1 MFVSDIHLNNFRN
14 YKSFDLCFSD
24 GVTVLYGKNGL
35 GKTNIL
41 EAVFLTVIGKSFRNS
56 KDADL
61 IRYGE
66 QEFNINLSIKEDIT
80 ENISIKYEKNREKYI
95 KVNGFYLRKMGHLM
109 GNVIAVIFS
118 PEDLQLITEGPAE
131 RRKFM
136 DIAISQLYPSYYF
149 DLLQYNKIIA
159 QKNSLLKNVKY
170 QNSASNREMIDLW
183 NDQLSEAGSKII
195 YKRYEFINE
204 ICKIASEKNKI
215 ISGKETLKMQYDSGT
230 FTSEEMGDV
239 DFTNKEEICRK
250 MKKYLLQKMD
260 KEIERESAYIGPHRD
275 DIIFKLEENDIKR
288 FGSQGQKRTAVLSLK
303 MSELELL
310 KKKTGRK
317 PIFLLDD
324 VLSELDINRQ
334 RSLINELTNI
344 QTLITCT
351 HIEDTI
357 KDISSFKAIELE
369 KLIEKNPLQ

>member
-1 MFVSDIHLNNFRN
+1 MFVSDIHLENFRN
-14 YKSFDLCFSD
+14 YKSFDLKFSD
-24 GVTVLYGKNGL
+24 GVTVLHGKNGL

-61 IRYGE
+61 IKYGE
-66 QEFNINLSIKEDIT
+66 QKFCVDLSIKEDIT

-95 KVNGFYLRKMGHLM
+95 KINGFYLRKMGHLM

-118 PEDLQLITEGPAE
+118 PEDLQLITEGPGE

-149 DLLQYNKIIA
+149 DLLQFNKIIY
-159 QKNSLLKNVKY
+159 QKNSLLKTIKY
-170 QNSASNREMIDLW
+170 QNNTSNKAMLEVW
-183 NDQLSEAGSKII
+183 NEQLSEVGSRII
-195 YKRYEFINE
+195 SKRYEFIKE
-204 ICKIASEKNKI
+204 ISNIASEKNKS
-215 ISGKETLKMQYDSGT
+215 ISGSEKLEIQYDSDT
-230 FTSEEMGDV
+230 FISEEKNNV
-239 DFTNKEEICRK
+239 DFSNEKEICEK
-250 MKKYLLQKMD
+250 MKTTLSQKAE
-260 KEIERESAYIGPHRD
+260 KEIERETAYVGPHRD
-275 DIIFKLEENDIKR
+275 DILFKLDDNDIKR

-303 MSELELL
+303 MAELELL

-334 RSLINELTNI
+334 KSLINELNDI

-351 HIEDTI
+351 HIEETI
-357 KDISSFKAIELE
+357 KDMSSFHAIELE
-369 KLIEKNPLQ
+369 KLIEKNTL

>member
-1 MFVSDIHLNNFRN
+1 MFVSDIHLN
-14 YKSFDLCFSD
+14 YKSFDLSFSD

-56 KDADL
+56 KDSDL

-170 QNSASNREMIDLW
+170 QNSASNRAMIDLW

-250 MKKYLLQKMD
+250 MKMYLLQKMD
-260 KEIERESAYIGPHRD
+260 KEIEREAAYIGPHRD

>member
-250 MKKYLLQKMD
+250 MKMYLLQKMD
-260 KEIERESAYIGPHRD
+260 KEIEREAAYIGPHRD

-351 HIEDTI
+351 HIEETI
-357 KDISSFKAIELE
+357 KGISSFKAIELE